1 MTNETPSKKMNK
13 AEAVRQYTAANPNA
27 KPSEIAK
34 AVGCDVTYIYLVR
47 SKDRKK
53 TAKTA
58 KVKKLKPVA
67 PTQGQIVLRREIS
80 NEDARIE
87 LIKMENTEL
96 RKKIDNLHVVIMYL
110 ENRLHGASV

>member
-1 MTNETPSKKMNK
+1 MTNETPSKMNK
-13 AEAVRQYTAANPNA
+13 AAAVRKYAAENPQA
-27 KPSEIAK
+27 SASETAK
-34 AVGCDVTYIYLVR
+34 AVGCDVTYVYLAR
-47 SKDRKK
+47 SKDRK
-53 TAKTA
+53 KTA